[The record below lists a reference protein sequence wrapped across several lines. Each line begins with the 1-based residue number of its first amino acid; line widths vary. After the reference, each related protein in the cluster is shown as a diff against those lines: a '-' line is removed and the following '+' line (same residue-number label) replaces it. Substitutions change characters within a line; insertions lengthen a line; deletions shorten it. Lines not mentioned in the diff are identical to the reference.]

1 MQKKRLPVILIRPYN
16 SDGRHRVAC
25 SCYVVRLHETPAFD
39 CELMIQD
46 LTPNSESLSN
56 ETSSTDANANWTRE
70 QVAELFALPMMDLL
84 FRAQTV
90 HRQHHDPNTVQ
101 LSSLL
106 SIKTGACPEDC
117 AYCPQ
122 SARYKTGLKP
132 ERLMPLDQIVEAAE
146 KAKANGAGR
155 FCMGAAWRS
164 PKDKDIEAVSAA
176 VAAVKKLGLE
186 TCATLGMLTE
196 DHAKSLKDAGL
207 DYYNHNLD
215 TSPEY
220 YGEII
225 TTRTYDDRL
234 ETLEN
239 VRSAGMKVCCGGIVG
254 MGEDENDRVGL
265 LTTLANL
272 DPPPESVPINNL
284 IKIPGTPLAEIDD
297 IDEFD
302 FIRTIAVARIL
313 MPQSYVRLSA
323 GRETMNDQMQALCF
337 MAGANS
343 LFYGEQLLT
352 AGNATVDHDRE
363 LFARL
368 GINGETLPTGLT
380 EKPTACQSSSG
391 GCQSGQSSCAGSG
404 TVE

>member
-1 MQKKRLPVILIRPYN
+1 
-16 SDGRHRVAC
+16 
-25 SCYVVRLHETPAFD
+25 
-39 CELMIQD
+39 MIQD
-46 LTPNSESLSN
+46 LNP
-56 ETSSTDANANWTRE
+56 SSQPIEENAKQWTRE
-70 QVAELFALPMMDLL
+70 EVTALFELPLMDLL

-90 HRQHHDPNTVQ
+90 HRQHHDPNSVQ

-132 ERLMPLDQIVEAAE
+132 ERLMPLDQIVAAAE
-146 KAKANGAGR
+146 QAKANGAGR

-164 PKDKDIEAVSAA
+164 PKDQDIEAVSEA
-176 VAAVKKLGLE
+176 VAAVKSLGLE

-196 DHAKSLKDAGL
+196 EHAQSLKEAGL

-239 VRSAGMKVCCGGIVG
+239 VRAAGMKVCCGGIVG
-254 MGEDENDRVGL
+254 MGEDQNDRVGL
-265 LTTLANL
+265 LLTLANL
-272 DPPPESVPINNL
+272 SPHPESVPINNL
-284 IKIPGTPLAEIDD
+284 IKIQGTPLADRDD
-297 IDEFD
+297 IDSFD

-313 MPQSYVRLSA
+313 MPTSYVRLSA
-323 GRETMNDQMQALCF
+323 GRETMNDERQALCF
-337 MAGANS
+337 FAGANS

-352 AGNATVDHDRE
+352 AGNATVSHDHQ
-363 LFARL
+363 LFQRL
-368 GINGETLPTGLT
+368 GMNGETLPAGTT
-380 EKPTACQSSSG
+380 HAPMASPTASACGGSSC
-391 GCQSGQSSCAGSG
+391 GCQA
-404 TVE
+404 EEKK